1 MKLKQIVL
9 CAFLAAIL
17 YLQQLVLSGLPNIEL
32 CSILVMLF
40 TLVFPR
46 ETPWTIAV
54 FVLLEG
60 ITWGFGTWWVG
71 YCYIWPILA
80 GITWLCRKN
89 DEPVLWAVIA
99 GAYGLVFGA
108 LYALPY
114 LFVGGWTA
122 AFSYWIAG
130 IPFDL
135 AHCAGNAVSVLLLW
149 KPFFA
154 VLTRLKKQFQI

>member
-1 MKLKQIVL
+1 MKLKRVVL
-9 CAFLAAIL
+9 CGFLAAIL

-32 CSILVMLF
+32 CSLLIMLF
-40 TLVFPR
+40 TLVFPK

-89 DEPVLWAVIA
+89 TELLIWTVIA
-99 GAYGLVFGA
+99 GAYGLIFGA
-108 LYALPY
+108 LYAIPY
-114 LFVGGWTA
+114 FFVGGWTA

-130 IPFDL
+130 VPFDL
-135 AHCAGNAVSVLLLW
+135 AHCFGNVVSVLLLW

-154 VLTRLKKQFQI
+154 VLTRLKKQFDI